1 MPKNN
6 KINSVINKER
16 LLVSDSTRAFLVGLA
31 MVLVSLI
38 AFVEPLINIGRV
50 FSYIFIYLFG
60 LLYPLFFLIL
70 LSLGLIFMIKRRF
83 IKIKFNITI
92 LAFILIVFFGLIA
105 LSDYSLEFRSVFKEY
120 GTRFSSLQSNYNS
133 ILTSKIGGGMIGFFF
148 FSMFTSL
155 VGTSITRF
163 IYLIGLILMAFLVL
177 KPIVYYV
184 GEKIIHRKD
193 DYMAKEK
200 KKKEMRERQFSQ
212 FFDSDKNFF
221 LDEKE
226 ELRKYSTSIK
236 VEEEEPVHP
245 ENSFYKKNYVPPREV
260 KNSGSKSAF
269 NIFKDNPIDLNN
281 DSISKDI
288 DIQNTNALKSTGK
301 NFNIFK
307 DNVIEDNYQTNE
319 TKEVINSKDPYDIT
333 KKYDN
338 TQGGVFA
345 SSQSIDKKIAN
356 KEKVVEVIDD
366 FYNGEEKIGNN
377 INVNERKTSESIEK
391 VPDVQVNNPIIEN
404 ELDENITHNNSESV
418 AKKSKRKNYH
428 LPGMNLLD
436 EPIMNDVTKNKEAA
450 QLNVIRLNNKFQSLG
465 IKARVINFITAPS
478 FTRFEIDVDSDVKVS
493 QFNQIKNDI
502 MMAVS
507 AEKINILTPIPGKS
521 YVGIEIPNVVR
532 SNVSFKEVIGDIPF
546 SKKDEKLLAAIG
558 KDVTGQTIVFEINK
572 TPHLLIAG
580 ATGAGKSV
588 CMNTIIVSLLMRA
601 TPDEVKLMIIDPKRV
616 EMSAYAN
623 LPHLICPVITDSKK
637 AAVALGKVVELME
650 KRYELFEKCG
660 KKNIELFNSSA
671 DDLNEEKLPYLV
683 VIVDELADLMLI
695 AQGAVE
701 ESIRRIT
708 QLARAVG
715 IHMIVATQRPSV
727 DVITGVIKANIPSR
741 IAFAV
746 ASQID
751 SRTILDEGGAEE
763 LLGKG
768 DMFANIQ
775 GYSPMQRVQGAF
787 VKDEEIDRI
796 VEFICRQGSPEY
808 DQEFM
813 NLEPNASSEQMSFS
827 GEGFSDSSADEFYK
841 QILEFLQSQNSVSV
855 SYLQRKFTIGFP
867 KAARIIDR
875 LEEEGFV
882 GPPNGSKPRE
892 VYCDSIRAFLN
903 Q

>member
-1 MPKNN
+1 MLKGN
-6 KINSVINKER
+6 KINSKINKDK
-16 LLVSDSTRAFLVGLA
+16 LLFSDSTRAFLVGLL

-38 AFVEPLINIGRV
+38 VFVEPLINIGRI

-60 LLYPLFFLIL
+60 MLYPLIFLIL
-70 LSLGLIFMIKRRF
+70 LSLGLIFIFKKRF
-83 IKIKFNITI
+83 IKIKFNITL
-92 LAFILIVFFGLIA
+92 LAFILIIFFGLIA
-105 LSDYSLEFRSVFKEY
+105 LSDYAIEFKSVFKEY
-120 GTRFSSLQSNYNS
+120 GARFSLLENSYSS
-133 ILTSKIGGGMIGFFF
+133 ILNSKIGGGIIGFFF
-148 FSMFTSL
+148 FSLFSSL
-155 VGTSITRF
+155 MGTSITRF

-177 KPIVYYV
+177 KPIVYFV

-193 DYMAKEK
+193 IYVAKEK

-212 FFDSDKNFF
+212 FFDENKNVF

-226 ELRKYSTSIK
+226 ELQKYSTGIR

-245 ENSFYKKNYVPPREV
+245 ENSFYKNNYVPPRENKV
-260 KNSGSKSAF
+260 SGSKSAF
-269 NIFKDNPIDLNN
+269 NIFKDNPVDFNNNASANDL
-281 DSISKDI
+281 DS
-288 DIQNTNALKSTGK
+288 QNTSALKSAGK
-301 NFNIFK
+301 KFNIFK
-307 DNVIEDNYQTNE
+307 ESVIEDDYQAANTGKNIDHE
-319 TKEVINSKDPYDIT
+319 SNFDIDKD
-333 KKYDN
+333 YDN

-345 SSQSIDKKIAN
+345 PSKETRKVSN
-356 KEKVVEVIDD
+356 KEGVVEVIDD
-366 FYNGEEKIGNN
+366 FYNGEDNFKIKKDDNKQ
-377 INVNERKTSESIEK
+377 VNIEK
-391 VPDVQVNNPIIEN
+391 ETNEEKFNTGFASLEKDNIDDTKNN
-404 ELDENITHNNSESV
+404 DEV
-418 AKKSKRKNYH
+418 LLKKSSRKSYH
-428 LPGMNLLD
+428 LPSISLLD
-436 EPIMNDVTKNKEAA
+436 EPIMSDITKNKEAA

-521 YVGIEIPNVVR
+521 YVGIEIPNIIR
-532 SNVSFKEVIGDIPF
+532 SNVSFKEVISDVPF

-580 ATGAGKSV
+580 ATGSGKSV
-588 CMNTIIVSLLMRA
+588 CMNTVIVSLLMRA

-650 KRYELFEKCG
+650 KRYELFEKYG

-671 DDLNEEKLPYLV
+671 ADFNEEKLPYLV

-695 AQGAVE
+695 AKGAVE

-715 IHMIVATQRPSV
+715 IHMIVATHRPSV

-751 SRTILDEGGAEE
+751 SRTIFDEGGAEE

-808 DQEFM
+808 NQDFM
-813 NLEPNASSEQMSFS
+813 NLEPNTSSGQMSFN

-841 QILEFLQSQNSVSV
+841 QILEFLQSQNTVSV

-892 VYCDSIRAFLN
+892 VYCNSIKAFLN